1 MRIADAAGYRVDLL
15 RLGDLTFGPGIFVPD
30 RPLTIDVNALLLRGH
45 GRTILIDAGAGSY
58 DAEMAGA
65 TGLATALSAAGCDI
79 ASVDTLVLTH
89 LDDDHA
95 GGAVDGTWP
104 DDLRPVFPRTVLLD
118 ESIDWWAARTDQGI
132 AAVVF
137 RTLHASGSL
146 APAADGMEFAPHV
159 RLEGAPGHRP
169 GHAMVW
175 VGDDLLDG
183 ADVIHAV
190 EHIAE
195 PTWDAYYDSDVPLAL
210 ATRRA
215 VLDRLAVSGTR
226 VVFSHVKTPG
236 YIEPGPVWRATGP

>member
-15 RLGDLTFGPGIFVPD
+15 RLGSLTFGPGIFVPD

-65 TGLATALSAAGCDI
+65 TGLAPALAAASCDV

-104 DDLRPVFPRTVLLD
+104 DDLRPVFPRTVLLA
-118 ESIDWWAARTDQGI
+118 ESIGSWVERSAQSI
-132 AAVVF
+132 ATVVF

-146 APAADGMEFAPHV
+146 DPTADGVEFAPHV
-159 RLEGAPGHRP
+159 RFEGAPGHRP

-175 VGDDLLDG
+175 VGDDLLHG

-195 PTWDAYYDSDVPLAL
+195 PTWDAYYDTDVPLAL
-210 ATRRA
+210 ATRLA
-215 VLDRLAVSGTR
+215 LFDRLAASGTR
-226 VVFSHVKTPG
+226 VVFSHLTTPG
-236 YIEPGPVWRATGP
+236 YIEPGPVWRPAVP